1 MDHPIITA
9 LATKAHVSNID
20 QGSCALRMIKKKSI
34 LRSCWYLAPKELHVF
49 SHSFKCELVWRL
61 SWMKFVNLT
70 SYKSWKGWCRQ
81 LVPSRVFVNSQL
93 NNNDCLSFLYLST
106 MILISTTTMITKSI
120 LSSRFWV
127 YNAPPW
133 VWRLS
138 LPNHLL
144 WKLSKRSIGHL
155 TSLTDNMLVSHP

>member
-93 NNNDCLSFLYLST
+93 NNNDCLSFNHDPHLYNYHDHKIHSFVSLLGIQCPPLGLASFAA
-106 MILISTTTMITKSI
+106 KSSA
-120 LSSRFWV
+120 LEALKAV
-127 YNAPPW
+127 Y
-133 VWRLS
+133 
-138 LPNHLL
+138 
-144 WKLSKRSIGHL
+144 RSFDIV
-155 TSLTDNMLVSHP
+155 DW